1 MADLYEADAYTGPA
15 SVRLAGAEFG
25 VQAELRGHFEPID
38 GRYHWYGRLARHDEL
53 AACIPQGRSAGL
65 LITPHGAAHCEL
77 SDPDPWG
84 RYRVTGVSTPPF
96 RTGMAPYASA
106 PHPVALPAGQDGL
119 RTEAGDD

>member
-1 MADLYEADAYTGPA
+1 MAERYEADAYTGPA
-15 SVRLAGAEFG
+15 VLGLSGDEFD

-38 GRYHWYGRLARHDEL
+38 GRYHWYGRLARHDRL
-53 AACIPQGRSAGL
+53 AASIPQGRAAGL
-65 LITPHGAAHCEL
+65 LTTPQGEAACEL

-96 RTGMAPYASA
+96 RTGMVLHAA
-106 PHPVALPAGQDGL
+106 ALPAGQDEL